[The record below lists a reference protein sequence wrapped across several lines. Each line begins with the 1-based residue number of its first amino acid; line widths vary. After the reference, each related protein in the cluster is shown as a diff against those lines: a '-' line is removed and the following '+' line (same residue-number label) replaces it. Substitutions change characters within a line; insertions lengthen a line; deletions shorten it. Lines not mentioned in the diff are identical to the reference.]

1 MIFFNKVPI
10 LMYHS
15 IIDNDDQ
22 SVSIES
28 FKRQMHLMKTM
39 GYQTIK
45 FNKLKENNKKKFII
59 TFDDA
64 YESVFINA
72 FPILKKL
79 GFNAYC
85 FIVANKIGDYN
96 EWDKHKD
103 KFKKMKIMDVEQ
115 IKEWLI
121 SGFNIGSHSLDHV
134 DLTKLSRNDKIDQIV
149 NSKKHLNNLFNTKI
163 DTFAFPFGSYDDET
177 QNIIIEYYD
186 YAVTT
191 KRSRFVKNKF
201 NNNLLPRVP
210 VSKNDN
216 FFKFFLKIKTPYEDV
231 KFKE

>member
-1 MIFFNKVPI
+1 MSFFNKVPI

-15 IIDNDDQ
+15 IVDNDDQ

-28 FKRQMHLMKTM
+28 FKQQMHLMKTM

-85 FIVANKIGDYN
+85 FIVVNKIGDYN
-96 EWDKHKD
+96 EWDKHRD
-103 KFKKMKIMDVEQ
+103 KFKKMKIMNIEQ

-134 DLTKLSRNDKIDQIV
+134 DLTKLNRNDKIDQIV
-149 NSKKHLNNLFNTKI
+149 NSKKHLNSLFDTKI

-191 KRSRFVKNKF
+191 KRSRFIKNKF
-201 NNNLLPRVP
+201 NYNLLPRVP

>member
-1 MIFFNKVPI
+1 
-10 LMYHS
+10 L
-15 IIDNDDQ
+15 
-22 SVSIES
+22 
-28 FKRQMHLMKTM
+28 
-39 GYQTIK
+39 
-45 FNKLKENNKKKFII
+45 
-59 TFDDA
+59 FD
-64 YESVFINA
+64 
-72 FPILKKL
+72 
-79 GFNAYC
+79 
-85 FIVANKIGDYN
+85 
-96 EWDKHKD
+96 
-103 KFKKMKIMDVEQ
+103 
-115 IKEWLI
+115 
-121 SGFNIGSHSLDHV
+121 
-134 DLTKLSRNDKIDQIV
+134 
-149 NSKKHLNNLFNTKI
+149 TKI

>member
-1 MIFFNKVPI
+1 MNI
-10 LMYHS
+10 
-15 IIDNDDQ
+15 
-22 SVSIES
+22 
-28 FKRQMHLMKTM
+28 
-39 GYQTIK
+39 
-45 FNKLKENNKKKFII
+45 
-59 TFDDA
+59 
-64 YESVFINA
+64 
-72 FPILKKL
+72 
-79 GFNAYC
+79 
-85 FIVANKIGDYN
+85 
-96 EWDKHKD
+96 
-103 KFKKMKIMDVEQ
+103 EQ

-134 DLTKLSRNDKIDQIV
+134 DLTKLNRNDKIDQIV
-149 NSKKHLNNLFNTKI
+149 NSKKHLNSLFDTKI

-191 KRSRFVKNKF
+191 KRSRFIKNKF

>member
-1 MIFFNKVPI
+1 MSISNKVPI

-15 IIDNDDQ
+15 IIDNDEQ
-22 SVSIES
+22 SISIKS
-28 FKRQMHLMKTM
+28 FKKQMHLMKTM

-45 FNKLKENNKKKFII
+45 FNELKENNEKKFII

-64 YESVFINA
+64 YENVFINA
-72 FPILKKL
+72 FPILRKL
-79 GFNAYC
+79 GFNAVC
-85 FIVANKIGDYN
+85 FIVANKIGHYN
-96 EWDKHKD
+96 DWDKNKN
-103 KFKKMKIMDVEQ
+103 KFKKMKIMNFEQ
-115 IKEWLI
+115 INEWLKN
-121 SGFNIGSHSLDHV
+121 GFSIGSHTLDHV
-134 DLTKLSRNDKIDQIV
+134 DLTKLNRNDKIDQIV
-149 NSKKHLNNLFNTKI
+149 NSKKHLNRLFNTEI

-177 QNIIIEYYD
+177 QNIINEYYD

-201 NNNLLPRVP
+201 NNKLLPRVP

-216 FFKFFLKIKTPYEDV
+216 FFKFFLKIKTPYEDI

>member
-79 GFNAYC
+79 GFNAYF
-85 FIVANKIGDYN
+85 FIVTNKIGDYN

-134 DLTKLSRNDKIDQIV
+134 DLTKLSINDKIDQIV
-149 NSKKHLNNLFNTKI
+149 NSKKHLNNLFDTKI

>member
-1 MIFFNKVPI
+1 MSFFNKVPI

-96 EWDKHKD
+96 EWDKHRD
-103 KFKKMKIMDVEQ
+103 KFKKMKIMNIEQ

-134 DLTKLSRNDKIDQIV
+134 DLTKLNRNDKIDQIV
-149 NSKKHLNNLFNTKI
+149 NSKKHLNSLFDTKI

>member
-1 MIFFNKVPI
+1 MSSSNKVPI

-15 IIDNDDQ
+15 IIDNDEH
-22 SVSIES
+22 SISIES
-28 FKRQMHLMKTM
+28 FKKQMHLMKTM

-45 FNKLKENNKKKFII
+45 FNELKENNEKKFII

-64 YESVFINA
+64 YENVFINA
-72 FPILKKL
+72 FPILRKL
-79 GFNAYC
+79 GFNAVC
-85 FIVANKIGDYN
+85 FIVANKIGHYN
-96 EWDKHKD
+96 DWDKNKN
-103 KFKKMKIMDVEQ
+103 KFKKMKIMNFEQ
-115 IKEWLI
+115 INEWLKN
-121 SGFNIGSHSLDHV
+121 GFSIGSHTLDHV
-134 DLTKLSRNDKIDQIV
+134 DLTKLNRNDKIDQIV
-149 NSKKHLNNLFNTKI
+149 NSKKHLNRLFNTEI

-177 QNIIIEYYD
+177 QNIINEYYD

-201 NNNLLPRVP
+201 NNKLLPRVP

-216 FFKFFLKIKTPYEDV
+216 FFKFFLKIKTPYEDI

>member
-1 MIFFNKVPI
+1 MSSSNKVPI

-15 IIDNDDQ
+15 IIDNDEQ
-22 SVSIES
+22 SISIKS
-28 FKRQMHLMKTM
+28 FKKQMHLMKTM

-45 FNKLKENNKKKFII
+45 FNELKENNEKKFII

-64 YESVFINA
+64 YENVFINA
-72 FPILKKL
+72 FPILRKL
-79 GFNAYC
+79 GFNAVC
-85 FIVANKIGDYN
+85 FIVANKIGHYN
-96 EWDKHKD
+96 DWDKNNN
-103 KFKKMKIMDVEQ
+103 KFKKMKIMNFEQ
-115 IKEWLI
+115 INEWLKN
-121 SGFNIGSHSLDHV
+121 GFSIGSHTLDHV
-134 DLTKLSRNDKIDQIV
+134 DLTKLNRNDKIDQIV
-149 NSKKHLNNLFNTKI
+149 NSKKHLNRLFNTEI

-177 QNIIIEYYD
+177 QNIINEYYD

-201 NNNLLPRVP
+201 NNRLLPRVP

-216 FFKFFLKIKTPYEDV
+216 FFKFFLKIKTPYEDI